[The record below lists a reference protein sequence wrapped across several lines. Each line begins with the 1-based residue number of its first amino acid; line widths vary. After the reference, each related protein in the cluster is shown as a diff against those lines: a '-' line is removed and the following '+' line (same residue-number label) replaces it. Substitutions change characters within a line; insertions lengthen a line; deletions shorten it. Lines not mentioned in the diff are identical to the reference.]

1 LPSPRAASF
10 APCSQLSRAKPASAL
25 RGDRGAGVAFGDHGQ
40 RHLAGLVMT
49 LRVAAIVAVDRTE
62 QRYRLAGRHRHPDVG
77 FVQRLAE
84 RRNRRHQQAG
94 GEDET

>member
-1 LPSPRAASF
+1 
-10 APCSQLSRAKPASAL
+10 
-25 RGDRGAGVAFGDHGQ
+25 
-40 RHLAGLVMT
+40 MT